1 MLSYYNRRFSCK
13 KMEKKM
19 KGEFEIISFGSCN
32 INSPIDS
39 VCFVEE
45 GSGVLIDATVS
56 KDNKKCDNRPVLE
69 MAGPREKIYFDPA
82 KTKAAIVTC
91 GGLCPGLN
99 DVIRGLTLVL
109 WYEYGVR
116 SILGIR
122 YGYRGLTFSS
132 EDHPMELNPQT
143 VDDINNDG
151 GTILGSSRGA
161 QSSEEIV
168 DYLEKNHIN
177 ILFTIGGDGT
187 QRGALDIANE
197 VNKRGKDISIVGI
210 PKTID
215 NDIAFTQRT
224 FGFETAIE
232 MSRVPIVAAH
242 HEAKGAKNGIGLV
255 KLMGR
260 ESGFIGVNATLSTSD
275 VNLLLVPEVPFTM
288 DKVLIYLEDRLKRKS
303 HAVIVAAE
311 GAGQDLVPVVGYN
324 ASGNKIFGDI
334 GLYLKDEISNYFKCK
349 DFPFSIK
356 YIDPSYT
363 IRSAPANADDSVF
376 CFRLAENAVH
386 AAMTGK
392 TGLVVGLWNNYFVH
406 VPMQKSVD
414 QRKKIDPKSLL
425 WQSVLDNTGQPKILS

>member
-1 MLSYYNRRFSCK
+1 
-13 KMEKKM
+13 ME
-19 KGEFEIISFGSCN
+19 GDFEIISFGSCK

-39 VCFVEE
+39 VFFVDE
-45 GSGVLIDATVS
+45 GSGVLFDAIVS
-56 KDNKKCDNRPVLE
+56 KNNRNCNDRPALE
-69 MAGPREKIYFDPA
+69 MAGPRKKIYFDPV

-99 DVIRGLTLVL
+99 DVVRGLTLVL

-116 SILGIR
+116 NILGIR
-122 YGYRGLTFSS
+122 YGYKGLTFSS
-132 EDHPMELNPQT
+132 EDHPMELNPQA

-151 GTILGSSRGA
+151 GTILGSSRGD

-168 DYLEKNHIN
+168 DFLEKNNIN

-187 QRGALDIANE
+187 QRGALAITEE
-197 VNKRGKDISIVGI
+197 VNKRGKDIAVVGI

-242 HEAKGAKNGIGLV
+242 LEAKGAKNGVGLV

-288 DKVLIYLEDRLKRKS
+288 DKVLDYLEERLKRKS
-303 HAVIVAAE
+303 HAVIVVAE
-311 GAGQDLVPVVGYN
+311 GAGQDLVPVEGYN
-324 ASGNKIFGDI
+324 ASGNKIFGDVGI
-334 GLYLKDEISNYFKCK
+334 YLKDEITKYFKAK
-349 DFPFSIK
+349 KIPFSLK

-376 CFRLAENAVH
+376 CFQLAENAVH
-386 AAMTGK
+386 AAMAGK
-392 TGLVVGLWNNYFVH
+392 TGLVVGQWNNYFVH
-406 VPMQKSVD
+406 VPMQKAVD
-414 QRKKIDPKSLL
+414 HRKKIDPKSLL
-425 WQSVLDNTGQPKILS
+425 WQSVLDNTGQPKTLS